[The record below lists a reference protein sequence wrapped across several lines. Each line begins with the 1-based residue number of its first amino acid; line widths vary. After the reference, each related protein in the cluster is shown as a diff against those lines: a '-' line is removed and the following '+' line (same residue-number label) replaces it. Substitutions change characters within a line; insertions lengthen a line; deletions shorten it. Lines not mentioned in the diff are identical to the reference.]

1 MTSKKTLSANLYAA
15 FAVMAFAVCSVSA
28 QAAEPDEVT
37 ISAPATRTVGHDYAT
52 NAPIQETT
60 VKVAVSYD
68 PVTLTTNSGV
78 ALLKDSVADAA
89 PLNLFSFVWVEDM
102 AHGGD
107 PRQAQLEWDYF
118 KRWHRNADG
127 SLSYTSR

>member
-1 MTSKKTLSANLYAA
+1 MTSKKTRSGNLYAA

-37 ISAPATRTVGHDYAT
+37 ISAPATKTVGRDYAT

-89 PLNLFSFVWVEDM
+89 RKACDSVDPLTDDDGTCVRGAIDS
-102 AHGGD
+102 A
-107 PRQAQLEWDYF
+107 QAQIA
-118 KRWHRNADG
+118 RAVTQARSSTNG
-127 SLSYTSR
+127 

>member
-1 MTSKKTLSANLYAA
+1 MLVPGVKVSRSGSDKRYPQGRIDIYRYLSA
-15 FAVMAFAVCSVSA
+15 
-28 QAAEPDEVT
+28 
-37 ISAPATRTVGHDYAT
+37 
-52 NAPIQETT
+52 
-60 VKVAVSYD
+60 D
-68 PVTLTTNSGV
+68 P
-78 ALLKDSVADAA
+78 A

-127 SLSYTSR
+127 SLSYTSH